1 MKDQNC
7 IFCKIAN
14 GDIPSATLY
23 EDNDFR
29 VILDL
34 GPAAKGHA
42 LILPKEHFANLY
54 ELPDEIAAKALVLA
68 KKMASKL
75 TEILKCDGFNVVQNN
90 GVCAGQTVF
99 HFHIHLIPRYENDH
113 VGLGW
118 TPGKLTEE
126 DKAEILAVSAKK
138 TAEKQRRFIE
148 SYHKYSA
155 LVMKVAFDMTS
166 DFDLSE
172 EICQNVFLSYFVN
185 MSKILPKCDKTWLV
199 LTTKNLTIDYFRKAS
214 TKYEALHE
222 DPLQEKYSVNDAYDT
237 VREMMKQVAQKELS
251 GEILRDLKRR
261 NRSWYRIMYGVYIEG
276 HSVEDVAKSM
286 GISTSRLY
294 SKIYRAKNYIKDRYG
309 DQYTEYFKYFE
320 TP

>member
-1 MKDQNC
+1 MK
-7 IFCKIAN
+7 
-14 GDIPSATLY
+14 S
-23 EDNDFR
+23 R
-29 VILDL
+29 
-34 GPAAKGHA
+34 
-42 LILPKEHFANLY
+42 
-54 ELPDEIAAKALVLA
+54 
-68 KKMASKL
+68 
-75 TEILKCDGFNVVQNN
+75 
-90 GVCAGQTVF
+90 
-99 HFHIHLIPRYENDH
+99 
-113 VGLGW
+113 
-118 TPGKLTEE
+118 
-126 DKAEILAVSAKK
+126 VSAKK

-172 EICQNVFLSYFVN
+172 GICQNVFLSYFVN